1 MKEPEWMFP
10 CKAWEPVT
18 RFWLYTV
25 GTIIQVC
32 PHRVL
37 NPFYLQDLSP
47 WAGLCV
53 YDVSLEGLVRLETGN
68 GSSKYKA

>member
-10 CKAWEPVT
+10 CRAYDPVT
-18 RFWLYTV
+18 RFWLYLV
-25 GTIIQVC
+25 GTTIQVC

-37 NPFYLQDLSP
+37 NPCNVQDPDP

-53 YDVSLEGLVRLETGN
+53 HDVSQESLVRLKTGS